1 MTTNN
6 MTIAVSIVEDVDDIR
21 ESLALLIN
29 GSTGFRCISAYGR
42 GKEAL
47 RGLERDNADV
57 VLMDINLPD
66 ISGIECVREL
76 RSRNPKFQIL
86 MLTMYE
92 DSEQVFNALAAG
104 ASGYLLKRT
113 PPSKLLEAIQEVVQG
128 GSPMSMQ
135 IARMVVHSFHGAGT
149 SHDTQVEL
157 SPREEEIL
165 AHLAKGLRYK
175 EIADTLFISV
185 ETVRSHLRRI
195 YEKLQ
200 VRSGTEA
207 VLKYLKK

>member
-1 MTTNN
+1 MPIT
-6 MTIAVSIVEDVDDIR
+6 VSIVEDVEEIR

-29 GSTGFRCISAYGR
+29 GSPGFQCISAYGR
-42 GKEAL
+42 GKEAI
-47 RGLERDNADV
+47 RGIEKDQPDV

-66 ISGIECVREL
+66 VSGIDCVREL
-76 RSRNPKFQIL
+76 KSRNPKLAIL

-92 DSEQVFNALAAG
+92 DNEQVFNALAAG
-104 ASGYLLKRT
+104 ASGYLLKRI

-135 IARMVVHSFHGAGT
+135 IARMVVQSFHRMGKSKDKQA
-149 SHDTQVEL
+149 DL

-175 EIADTLFISV
+175 EIAETLFISV

>member
-1 MTTNN
+1 MPIT
-6 MTIAVSIVEDVDDIR
+6 VSIVEDVEDIR
-21 ESLALLIN
+21 ESLVVLIN
-29 GSTGFRCISAYGR
+29 GSPGFQCISSYGK
-42 GKEAL
+42 GKAAL
-47 RGLERDNADV
+47 RALEQDNPDV
-57 VLMDINLPD
+57 ILMDINLPD

-76 RSRNPKFQIL
+76 KMRNAQSQIL

-104 ASGYLLKRT
+104 AAGYLLKRT

-135 IARMVVHSFHGAGT
+135 IARMVVHSFHGSGKTKDARL
-149 SHDTQVEL
+149 EL

-165 AHLAKGLRYK
+165 SHLAKGLRYK

>member
-1 MTTNN
+1 MPIT
-6 MTIAVSIVEDVDDIR
+6 VSIVEDVEEIR

-29 GSTGFRCISAYGR
+29 GSPGFQCISAYGR
-42 GKEAL
+42 GKEAI
-47 RGLERDNADV
+47 RGIEKDQPDV

-66 ISGIECVREL
+66 VSGIDCVREL
-76 RSRNPKFQIL
+76 KSRNPKLAIL

-92 DSEQVFNALAAG
+92 DNEQVFNALAAG
-104 ASGYLLKRT
+104 ASGYLLKRI
-113 PPSKLLEAIQEVVQG
+113 PPSKLIEAIQEVVQG

-135 IARMVVHSFHGAGT
+135 IARMVVQSFHRMGKSKDKQA
-149 SHDTQVEL
+149 DL

-175 EIADTLFISV
+175 EIAETLFISV